1 MLRKQ
6 PGWAELGA
14 WRDTSCAQ
22 IVKVKQLHARG
33 KKVIFCPRRSC
44 CAQRLH
50 CFAEQ
55 QRDKSSFSSA
65 PCALTATTLPVTA
78 EVTHSC
84 RQAHVPAGATCF
96 FKELE
101 HGGQV
106 VPKKSLLL
114 YCVNRQR

>member
-1 MLRKQ
+1 MLCKQ
-6 PGWAELGA
+6 PSWAELGA
-14 WRDTSCAQ
+14 WRDTSCAR

-33 KKVIFCPRRSC
+33 KKRVLFCSSRSC
-44 CAQRLH
+44 CVQRLH

-55 QRDKSSFSSA
+55 QRDKSYFSSA
-65 PCALTATTLPVTA
+65 PCALTATVLPVTA

-84 RQAHVPAGATCF
+84 RQAHVPASATYF

-106 VPKKSLLL
+106 VPKNH
-114 YCVNRQR
+114 CCFTV